1 MNPRIHPF
9 RLVAAFVAANVT
21 PLVHAGTLWDGGA
34 TDDLFGSGDNWDP
47 NGAPSPGSTVDL
59 TFAGTT
65 RLTPNNNYTPFD
77 DFRNLDFAAGAG
89 SFVITGNAIDLFGR
103 VENQGTNLQTVSIA
117 LAINAGQP
125 KTGEFNPVNG
135 DLLINGSDVFTNGNS
150 LQIWGNNSKTVTF
163 NTVISQAGGITV
175 NQNSNVVLLG
185 ANTYTG
191 NTAINA
197 GTLSVGNGGTT
208 GQLGTGAVSIAGGS
222 TLTFNRSDALSV
234 SNAISGAGAVVTGG
248 GGTITFG
255 NQKIY
260 TGGTTINSGILDLT
274 GGGGGSGT
282 IRGTAT
288 VNTGGTLRLSTGD
301 ATGWAGGSAALTTI
315 NLNGGTL
322 NINTTANQTLGGAVI
337 NMTGG
342 SITGVANSNLD
353 FFNGTSALN
362 VLSSAATS
370 TISGTRIN
378 LRQNGGV
385 TFNVADGASATDLL
399 VSSVISNSA
408 GFTGNNLKKTGLGT
422 MQISAANTFNTA
434 IEVQQGRLLVTGFNG
449 LLNVSGVTVSS
460 GATLELGA
468 TNIFVGGHGTAL
480 ANSRVLTINGG
491 TLLMNGSFDSR
502 FGNVILNNGATWTS
516 NRALTA
522 WDALLGNTSTGAATV
537 SVTGTGASTMNGSGG
552 IHLQGFQNFAVD
564 NVTGDAATDLN
575 VTMRLD
581 NAGNA
586 GGTGGITKSGAGTM
600 LLNGQNTYTAGS
612 VVDAGILAVDGNQQ
626 SNRLTNNHAVTV
638 NGGAF
643 EIRGVNA
650 LPTAG
655 NAVDV
660 TVNAGGSLNVVSGG
674 SAAIGSGGESHGH
687 VRNLNLNGGSVNLSY
702 SGIGSAYNGESLQL
716 NGTVT
721 VGGSAASTIQS
732 SGNTSNSGIALAG
745 NRTFTVNDVTGNG
758 ASDLIVSAE
767 LENTD
772 TSPGDDGFTKGGAG
786 TMELTVANSYS
797 GVTNVQQGTLKLGA
811 SGSIASSSQ
820 IILGANTTLDV
831 SAVSGGWTLGASQTL
846 SGSGTVLGSTTV
858 AGTLNIGSSPGA
870 MNVTGD
876 LGLGNLSIW
885 NVEIG
890 GTGLLDFDR
899 LLVSGQLAAGG
910 TINISLINSFVPA
923 TSDSFQIANFGS
935 FVDNGYTFNFSS
947 APLSGGQS
955 WETGSFATNGTIT
968 VVPEPGVFGLA
979 GLGFAGLMLRRRRAS
994 GR

>member
-1 MNPRIHPF
+1 MNPRILNF

-34 TDDLFGSGDNWDP
+34 GDDLFGSGDNWDP
-47 NGAPSPGSTVDL
+47 NGAPSPGNTVDL
-59 TFAGTT
+59 TFGGTT
-65 RLTPNNNYTPFD
+65 RLTPNNNYTAFD
-77 DFRNLDFAAGAG
+77 DFRNLDFLAGAG
-89 SFVITGNAIDLFGR
+89 SFVISGNAIDLFGR

-135 DLLINGSDVFTNGNS
+135 DLLINGSDVFTNGNTV
-150 LQIWGNNSKTVTF
+150 QIWGNNGKTVTF
-163 NTVISQAGGITV
+163 NTIISQAGGLTV

-185 ANTYTG
+185 ANTYGGT
-191 NTAINA
+191 TAINA
-197 GTLSVGNGGTT
+197 GTLTVGNGGTA
-208 GQLGTGAVSIAGGS
+208 GQLGTGAVSIATGS
-222 TLTFNRSDALSV
+222 SLTFNRSDAVSV
-234 SNAISGAGAVVTGG
+234 TNAISGAGSVAVTGG
-248 GGTITFG
+248 GTVTFS
-255 NQKIY
+255 NQK
-260 TGGTTINSGILDLT
+260 THSGGTTIGTGILDLT
-274 GGGGGSGT
+274 GGGGSAGT

-288 VNTGGTLRLSTGD
+288 VNAGGTLRLSTGD
-301 ATGWAGGSAALTTI
+301 ATGWAGGSSALTTI

-322 NINTTANQTLGGAVI
+322 NINTTSNQTLGGAVI

-353 FFNGTSALN
+353 FFNNTSALN
-362 VLSSAATS
+362 VLSSATTS
-370 TISGTRIN
+370 TISGTKIN

-408 GFTGNNLKKTGLGT
+408 GFTGNNLKKTGAGT
-422 MQISAANTFNTA
+422 MQLSAVNTFNTA

-449 LLNVSGVTVSS
+449 LLGASGVTVSS

-468 TNIFVGGHGTAL
+468 TNIFVGGHGSAM

-491 TLLMNGSFDSR
+491 TLLMNSSFDSR
-502 FGNVILNNGATWTS
+502 FGNVTLNNGATWTS

-552 IHLQGFQNFAVD
+552 IHLQGLQNFAVD
-564 NVTGDAATDLN
+564 NVTGDAAADLV

-600 LLNGQNTYTAGS
+600 LLNGQNTYTGGT
-612 VVDAGILAVDGNQQ
+612 VVNAGILAVDGNQQ
-626 SNRLTNNHAVTV
+626 SNRLTANHAVTV

-655 NAVDV
+655 SAVDV

-674 SAAIGSGGESHGH
+674 SAAIGAGGESHTH
-687 VRNLNLNGGSVNLSY
+687 VRNLNLNGGAVNLSH
-702 SGIGSAYNGESLQL
+702 SGAGNAYNGESFQL
-716 NGTVT
+716 NGNV
-721 VGGSAASTIQS
+721 VVSGSSASTIQS
-732 SGNTSNSGIALAG
+732 SAGTGVSGVALAG
-745 NRTFTVNDVTGNG
+745 NRTFTVNDVTGTT
-758 ASDLIVSAE
+758 ASDLVVSAE

-772 TSPGDDGFTKGGAG
+772 TSPADDGFTKAGAG
-786 TMELTVANSYS
+786 TMELTTANSYS
-797 GVTNVQQGTLKLGA
+797 GVTNVQEGTLKLGA
-811 SGSIASSSQ
+811 SGSIATSSQ
-820 IILGANTTLDV
+820 IILGASTTLDV

-846 SGSGTVLGSTTV
+846 SGTGTVVGDSTI
-858 AGTLNIGSSPGA
+858 AGTLNIGSSPGV
-870 MNVTGD
+870 MNVAGD
-876 LGLGNLSIW
+876 LGLGSLSTW
-885 NVEIG
+885 NVELG
-890 GTGLLDFDR
+890 GTSLIDFDR
-899 LLVSGQLAAGG
+899 LLVSGELAAGG
-910 TINISLINSFVPA
+910 TINVSLINSFAPA
-923 TSDSFQIANFGS
+923 TSDSFKIADFAS
-935 FVDNGYTFNFSS
+935 FVNNGFTFNFSS

-955 WETGSFATNGTIT
+955 WDTSGFATTGTIG
-968 VVPEPGVFGLA
+968 VVPEPGVFWLI
-979 GLGFAGLMLRRRRAS
+979 GLGFAGAALRRRR
-994 GR
+994 